1 MTQEPVKPINE
12 IERKTWVSDQ
22 DLILILD
29 SSTGEAR
36 LADKEELRGIW
47 IKDITKSKSGRTTTI
62 TFHTTDKKS
71 YQIKLEDGDD
81 WLTPQFAL
89 EQTVFKRKFPNEEV
103 WKTLFDIESFRG
115 EKGEDGKNPE
125 FKFSGTHIQRRLQ
138 GERDWKNLLPIDE
151 LKGKAFTYED
161 FTPEQL
167 EALRWGKWD
176 KGEAFKFED
185 FTPEQLKKLKW
196 ERGDQ
201 GDKGEQ
207 GRQWDKGDPWESP
220 EFRKTNDYLQ
230 IKLPSERTWKNLI
243 PLADITWPAGSG
255 TGDMLASKNLSDVK
269 DKAAALENLW
279 AYNKDYINTLDR
291 NIKWENRTPRSYA
304 TVLDRGMLDMMGANR
319 LSYLPPEQVKI
330 EISDDWNTWREFSVT
345 DRQKRQLFDNNNSSP
360 HILRFNSNQQ
370 LRITM
375 DPFAPSGNLER
386 YFVYDMIYI
395 YLSTNGNE
403 VWVKQ
408 EYSTLWAPDRYVTD
422 IDFNPNKYVN
432 VRPGN
437 MVWDCQERTFGWY
450 SSQAHNQRKLR
461 LTFKAHKK
469 HTSNWVSIGWIRAFG
484 HSIYTVPN
492 PVSYKNTPYTTDEYG
507 NAEFFK
513 ALRSNDPETERD
525 VANKK
530 YVDNKLNTK
539 ADLVDWKVPSS
550 QLPSYVDD
558 VLEFDTREAF
568 PATWEKGK
576 IYITINDDSQW
587 RWTGTTYKKMVSS
600 PWSTDAIPEGSQNLY
615 FTDARAKNAV
625 QSDLNGKAD
634 LVGGRVP
641 ASQLP
646 EVSQIDESNLVHKS
660 WDEEVGGKKSFN
672 EGVYFDRSFGL
683 NTLDANGN
691 KTKLYWN
698 SLRAPNNHH
707 HILPDLVNQDGGV
720 SSIYIGYNG
729 QQNEI
734 GLSVK
739 WKTNYLL
746 IKDDLNM
753 YVNDQNR
760 TGERKDYTP
769 TVTAWQGSPT
779 LNYSSGRY
787 KQIGKIV
794 HCYARAEIKR
804 NNWWGRFWISLPI
817 LAKDYGEI
825 ISGISLVGRIG
836 TKQEST
842 YWYITAGGATAQ
854 ILSGIWSAAHMGNLP
869 ETFQIHINLT
879 YESQ

>member
-36 LADKEELRGIW
+36 LADKEELRGKQGEKWQQGERWEIW
-47 IKDITKSKSGRTTTI
+47 PQWWVWPTWPEGKIWPVGPQGPRW
-62 TFHTTDKKS
+62 
-71 YQIKLEDGDD
+71 ERGD
-81 WLTPQFAL
+81 
-89 EQTVFKRKFPNEEV
+89 
-103 WKTLFDIESFRG
+103 RG
-115 EKGEDGKNPE
+115 EKGEQG
-125 FKFSGTHIQRRLQ
+125 IQGIQGPIWPKWDQWPTWPAWPKGQQ
-138 GERDWKNLLPIDE
+138 GERWLTWP
-151 LKGKAFTYED
+151 KGDKGESFKYSD

-167 EALRWGKWD
+167 QA
-176 KGEAFKFED
+176 
-185 FTPEQLKKLKW
+185 LKW
-196 ERGDQ
+196 P
-201 GDKGEQ
+201 
-207 GRQWDKGDPWESP
+207 KGDRGEKGQQGNVWPQGP
-220 EFRKTNDYLQ
+220 AG
-230 IKLPSERTWKNLI
+230 PTW
-243 PLADITWPAGSG
+243 PQGPAGSG

-279 AYNKDYINTLDR
+279 AYNKDYINTLDK

-345 DRQKRQLFDNNNSSP
+345 DKQKRQLFDNNNSSP

-375 DPFAPSGNLER
+375 DPFASNWTLER

-450 SSQAHNQRKLR
+450 SSQNHNQRKLR

-513 ALRSNDPETERD
+513 ALRSNDPEAEKD

-530 YVDNKLNTK
+530 YVDGKLNTK

-568 PATWEKGK
+568 PVTWEKGK
-576 IYITINDDSQW
+576 IYIAINDDSQW
-587 RWTGTTYKKMVSS
+587 RWTGSTYKKMVSS

-615 FTDARAKNAV
+615 FTEARAKGAV
-625 QSDLNGKAD
+625 QSDLNAKAD
-634 LVGGRVP
+634 LVGGKVP

-660 WDEEVGGKKSFN
+660 WDEVIEGYKRFVNGTLQGAEWKTIFVNEMLTTVNGVWVKFSDYHNYSSQVIASTSREMWWYRIVWGNPISYDRFIGYWY
-672 EGVYFDRSFGL
+672 EGVNQSDMSGGYKYIR
-683 NTLDANGN
+683 LDSQV
-691 KTKLYWN
+691 LY
-698 SLRAPNNHH
+698 
-707 HILPDLVNQDGGV
+707 I
-720 SSIYIGYNG
+720 
-729 QQNEI
+729 
-734 GLSVK
+734 
-739 WKTNYLL
+739 
-746 IKDDLNM
+746 
-753 YVNDQNR
+753 NDQNR
-760 TGERKDYTP
+760 TGEWDNYTP
-769 TVTAWQGSPT
+769 TRIGWANGIIEARMCKYKKIWKTIFVESFIKFIC
-779 LNYSSGRY
+779 SSWAAYLDLSAPVQSRNGGRY
-787 KQIGKIV
+787 PLNIHWEQKIARGFN
-794 HCYARAEIKR
+794 YAGIATILCAFESWVSYDIVFTYIAET
-804 NNWWGRFWISLPI
+804 
-817 LAKDYGEI
+817 E
-825 ISGISLVGRIG
+825 
-836 TKQEST
+836 
-842 YWYITAGGATAQ
+842 
-854 ILSGIWSAAHMGNLP
+854 
-869 ETFQIHINLT
+869 
-879 YESQ
+879 